1 MADLSTTYLGLKMRN
16 PIIVSS
22 SKLTSTLEQ
31 VEACEQAGA
40 GAVVL
45 KSLFEEQILTDVG
58 QSVEETES
66 LLAHSESMHFFEGMG
81 KNYYMD
87 AYLKLVKESKDRL
100 SIPVIA
106 SINCVSAGSWLEYA
120 GSFEEVGADALE
132 LNVFI
137 MPADV
142 DQEGPDMEKAYLDI
156 ARKVKKK
163 VSIPVSM
170 KIGPHFSGL
179 ANMVKKLS
187 GEFVDGLVLFNR
199 FYKPDVDIDRFEII
213 SAPVFSS
220 PHEISDSL
228 RWIALV
234 SDEVECD
241 LSASTGVHDAAGVV
255 KQLLVGADTVQL
267 CSTLYRNGVEYVQN
281 VVTGIEEWMKRHKFE
296 RVDDFRGRL
305 SRANVEDPK
314 AYERSQYIRA
324 LVGIS

>member
-1 MADLSTTYLGLKMRN
+1 
-16 PIIVSS
+16 
-22 SKLTSTLEQ
+22 
-31 VEACEQAGA
+31 
-40 GAVVL
+40 
-45 KSLFEEQILTDVG
+45 
-58 QSVEETES
+58 
-66 LLAHSESMHFFEGMG
+66 
-81 KNYYMD
+81 
-87 AYLKLVKESKDRL
+87 
-100 SIPVIA
+100 
-106 SINCVSAGSWLEYA
+106 
-120 GSFEEVGADALE
+120 
-132 LNVFI
+132 
-137 MPADV
+137 
-142 DQEGPDMEKAYLDI
+142 
-156 ARKVKKK
+156 
-163 VSIPVSM
+163 M

-305 SRANVEDPK
+305 SRANVEDTK